1 MFFECPGGVAIMIAA
16 VRINAFVSDALV
28 HPETPCRPVCFPKP
42 SSVLATPTESL
53 FLLLSV
59 AVFPAKRLMVL
70 AL

>member
-1 MFFECPGGVAIMIAA
+1 MFFECPGGVVIMIAA
-16 VRINAFVSDALV
+16 VHINAFFSVALV

-53 FLLLSV
+53 FLLLFV
-59 AVFPAKRLMVL
+59 AVFPAKRFMVL